1 MKKPEINLYIIN
13 SNFEK
18 IAYRLC
24 KKLVKKNYKVL
35 INLKNEKELES
46 IDSFFWTNEKVSF
59 LQHLTS
65 KDKNDFEINPLLLT
79 YGHQTERYI
88 SGKYD
93 IVISSPSALLKKLNY
108 CGKFFFFSYIDEKLD
123 YIKQKKKLISKG
135 FSVKIFIETT
145 NFNWKEM

>member
-46 IDSFFWTNEKVSF
+46 IDSFFWINEKVSF
-59 LQHLTS
+59 LQHLTC

-79 YGHQTERYI
+79 YGHQTEKYI

-108 CGKFFFFSYIDEKLD
+108 CGKFFFF
-123 YIKQKKKLISKG
+123 
-135 FSVKIFIETT
+135 FIY
-145 NFNWKEM
+145 

>member
-46 IDSFFWTNEKVSF
+46 IDSFFWINEKVSF
-59 LQHLTS
+59 LQHLTC
-65 KDKNDFEINPLLLT
+65 KDKNDYEINPLLLT
-79 YGHQTERYI
+79 YGHQTEKYI

-108 CGKFFFFSYIDEKLD
+108 CGKFFFSYIDEKLD
-123 YIKQKKKLISKG
+123 YIKKK
-135 FSVKIFIETT
+135 
-145 NFNWKEM
+145 N

>member
-24 KKLVKKNYKVL
+24 KKLVKKDYKVL
-35 INLKNEKELES
+35 INLKDEKELES

-108 CGKFFFFSYIDEKLD
+108 CGKFFFFHILMKSLIILT
-123 YIKQKKKLISKG
+123 KKK
-135 FSVKIFIETT
+135 
-145 NFNWKEM
+145 N

>member
-1 MKKPEINLYIIN
+1 MKKLLTDFVKNTL
-13 SNFEK
+13 
-18 IAYRLC
+18 
-24 KKLVKKNYKVL
+24 KKNYKVL

-46 IDSFFWTNEKVSF
+46 LDSFFWTNEKVSF

-79 YGHQTERYI
+79 YGHQTEKYI

-108 CGKFFFFSYIDEKLD
+108 CGKFFFF
-123 YIKQKKKLISKG
+123 
-135 FSVKIFIETT
+135 FIY
-145 NFNWKEM
+145 